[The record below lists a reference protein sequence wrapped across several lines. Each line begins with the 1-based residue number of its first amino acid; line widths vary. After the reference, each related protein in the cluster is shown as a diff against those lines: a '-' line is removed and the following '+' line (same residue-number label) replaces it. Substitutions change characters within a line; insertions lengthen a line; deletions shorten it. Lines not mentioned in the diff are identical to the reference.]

1 MKSIKNRIQ
10 VGNILISL
18 MIKIIISK
26 RVALCRRYHKAAL
39 IAEPDLTSGSRFFGI
54 KNACGME
61 ISMKYKVNELC
72 IGCGLCEAA
81 CPEVFSLKDGGT
93 AVAVDTDVPKESEAN
108 AKEAMTGCPVGAIEE
123 I

>member
-1 MKSIKNRIQ
+1 MIQ
-10 VGNILISL
+10 WSKYSLTFISFYL
-18 MIKIIISK
+18 
-26 RVALCRRYHKAAL
+26 Y
-39 IAEPDLTSGSRFFGI
+39 
-54 KNACGME
+54 GME

-72 IGCGLCEAA
+72 IGCGLCEAV

-93 AVAVDTDVPKESEAN
+93 AVAVDTDVPKELEAN

>member
-1 MKSIKNRIQ
+1 MKSIKKRIQ

-61 ISMKYKVNELC
+61 SNMNII
-72 IGCGLCEAA
+72 IGALILVVVIAIYVTVSYFYG
-81 CPEVFSLKDGGT
+81 KDKGGNSGCNGNC
-93 AVAVDTDVPKESEAN
+93 AGCSVSCSKP
-108 AKEAMTGCPVGAIEE
+108 AKKDDNK
-123 I
+123 

>member
-1 MKSIKNRIQ
+1 M
-10 VGNILISL
+10 
-18 MIKIIISK
+18 
-26 RVALCRRYHKAAL
+26 
-39 IAEPDLTSGSRFFGI
+39 
-54 KNACGME
+54 
-61 ISMKYKVNELC
+61 
-72 IGCGLCEAA
+72 CGLCEAV

>member
-1 MKSIKNRIQ
+1 MAEEKSHVRIF
-10 VGNILISL
+10 
-18 MIKIIISK
+18 
-26 RVALCRRYHKAAL
+26 LCNKGCSEMR
-39 IAEPDLTSGSRFFGI
+39 
-54 KNACGME
+54 

-72 IGCGLCEAA
+72 IGCGLCEAV
-81 CPEVFSLKDGGT
+81 CPEVFSIGDKGT